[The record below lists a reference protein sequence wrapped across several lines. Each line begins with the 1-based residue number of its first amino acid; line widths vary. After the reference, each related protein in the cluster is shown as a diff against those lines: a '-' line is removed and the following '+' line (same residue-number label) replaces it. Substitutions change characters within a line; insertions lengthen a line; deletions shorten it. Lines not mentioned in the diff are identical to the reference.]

1 MGFDFEKDN
10 IDVEIDADT
19 GERTTRK
26 GRGFA
31 QETILEL
38 VENDKGQIV
47 LRDSS
52 DAENPLV
59 TIAFSDKIKDMLGRE
74 AHIIGHKM
82 IHAAVQEMMQK
93 QVSQWHA
100 NVYDEEPEHYS

>member
-1 MGFDFEKDN
+1 MVFDFEKDN
-10 IDVEIDADT
+10 IDVDIDTDT

-31 QETILEL
+31 QEAILEL
-38 VENDKGQIV
+38 VENEKGQIV

-52 DAENPLV
+52 GAEDPLV
-59 TIAFSDKIKDMLGRE
+59 TIDFSDKIKDMLGAE
-74 AHIIGHKM
+74 AQYIGHKM
-82 IHAAVQEMMQK
+82 IHAAIQAVMQK

>member
-1 MGFDFEKDN
+1 MVFNFEKDN
-10 IDVEIDADT
+10 PDVDIDSET
-19 GERTTRK
+19 GERTTRR

-38 VENDKGQIV
+38 VENEKGQIV
-47 LRDSS
+47 LRDSK
-52 DAENPLV
+52 DNEDPLV
-59 TIAFSDKIKDMLGRE
+59 TIAFSDKVKDMLGGE
-74 AHIIGHKM
+74 AQFIGHKM
-82 IHAAVQEMMQK
+82 IHAAVQAMMQK

>member
-1 MGFDFEKDN
+1 MVFDFEKDN
-10 IDVEIDADT
+10 INVEIDPET

-31 QETILEL
+31 QETVLEL

-47 LRDSS
+47 LRDS
-52 DAENPLV
+52 AEAEEPLV
-59 TIAFSDKIKDMLGRE
+59 TISFSDKIKDILGSE
-74 AHIIGHKM
+74 TQFIGHKM
-82 IHAAVQEMMQK
+82 IHAAVQEVMQK

-100 NVYDEEPEHYS
+100 NVYDEEPDHYS